1 MCIQVHP
8 GNAFKCKECAGQTK
22 SPETAEEKL
31 DWSISERIS
40 ALSSSSY
47 SPLLFACFRKDSA
60 NISDNSWR
68 SGMSWIFVWHKSLA
82 FLKRVTI
89 NKVGFFQCPRGGSLY
104 THIHQVY
111 TRLALP
117 FLLQPHSHNEDIK
130 HERIQAAES
139 ENLMWQ
145 WDLLHLNYSK
155 VCEQRWMRK
164 RAREG
169 ARDCKSEVAER
180 MKNEGRGDKKKG
192 AIFLSQF
199 VEWKT
204 FCCDPW

>member
-1 MCIQVHP
+1 MIVYLCCVKWRLVALAVTGFDHFFPPKSLGINVSLWAQPARDVCIVCTQVHP

-22 SPETAEEKL
+22 SPATAEEKL

-47 SPLLFACFRKDSA
+47 SPLLFACFRKDST
-60 NISDNSWR
+60 NISNNSWR

-89 NKVGFFQCPRGGSLY
+89 NKVVFFECPRGGSLY

-130 HERIQAAES
+130 HERIQAADRV
-139 ENLMWQ
+139 W
-145 WDLLHLNYSK
+145 
-155 VCEQRWMRK
+155 
-164 RAREG
+164 
-169 ARDCKSEVAER
+169 KSDVTV
-180 MKNEGRGDKKKG
+180 GF
-192 AIFLSQF
+192 ITS
-199 VEWKT
+199 
-204 FCCDPW
+204 